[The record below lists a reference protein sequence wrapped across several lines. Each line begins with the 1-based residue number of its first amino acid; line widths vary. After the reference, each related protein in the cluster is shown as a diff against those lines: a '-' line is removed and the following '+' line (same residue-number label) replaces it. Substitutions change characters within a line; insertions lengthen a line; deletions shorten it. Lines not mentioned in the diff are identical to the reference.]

1 MSRRILF
8 SGAKYRF
15 RLCIW
20 RESFVGNGAQ
30 SDQNRCYSV
39 QTPALILSG
48 ERRGLPLFHLTSS
61 HRFLNRLVNSQNP
74 QEIVFKG
81 KQVQQHRVSPPPQST
96 DNRPR
101 HSVENEMIRGRNYG
115 NQDQRGVQR
124 SQDYTQQPASGRQS
138 DPGHKCWMRLIQ
150 ERHR

>member
-15 RLCIW
+15 RFLHW
-20 RESFVGNGAQ
+20 RESFIGNGAE

-39 QTPALILSG
+39 ETPPSHFVGDVAACHY
-48 ERRGLPLFHLTSS
+48 FHLTSP

-81 KQVQQHRVSPPPQST
+81 KQVQQHRVSPPSQST

-101 HSVENEMIRGRNYG
+101 HSVENEMIRGRNNS
-115 NQDQRGVQR
+115 NQDQRGVQK
-124 SQDYTQQPASGRQS
+124 SQDYTQQPVSGR
-138 DPGHKCWMRLIQ
+138 
-150 ERHR
+150 